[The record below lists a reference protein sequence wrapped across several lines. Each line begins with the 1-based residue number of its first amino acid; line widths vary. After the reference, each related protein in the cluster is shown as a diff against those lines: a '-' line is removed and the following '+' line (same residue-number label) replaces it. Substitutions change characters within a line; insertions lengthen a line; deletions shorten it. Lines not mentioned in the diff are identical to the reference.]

1 MAVDILLLLHSD
13 WVLLGQ
19 CCAPAAGCSPDPPQ
33 PPAEVDTLH
42 HHHLYNT
49 GPGGGITSNGIM
61 RNKKKQMPDFTFDTM
76 PMDLLFSV
84 NL

>member
-33 PPAEVDTLH
+33 PPAEMDTLH
-42 HHHLYNT
+42 HHQLYNT
-49 GPGGGITSNGIM
+49 GPGGGMNNYWYNEKEIT
-61 RNKKKQMPDFTFDTM
+61 KQMPDFKTFR
-76 PMDLLFSV
+76 
-84 NL
+84 